1 MPQETTTV
9 AIPSAL
15 RDLIAEHADTERMTQ
30 DALADA
36 ALRRQLDIA
45 QAAHEHSENLA
56 MRYLTDPR
64 LTTAGQSAPTIH
76 ISREANTRAQDL
88 ADTMGG
94 ELGRNVPKGRAIQA
108 LLWAELAPLPPDA
121 QRAPLPAPPTLDTVT
136 VNIPAALNTALL
148 DLALRRAT
156 SREAVID
163 DLLVQGLTELDAN
176 PDFLKELHADTRVQ
190 SADGRGKVTIR
201 VSRKHDR
208 RLNQV
213 AGDIFG
219 GTKSYA
225 LQALLWRWLDRA
237 AEEQPADLPDRPVML
252 NGALYARVARLSLDL
267 RAVRGRVVPIKEFVE
282 DAVTRAIEREERRLQ
297 QKRERNGHEN

>member
-1 MPQETTTV
+1 MPQETTTI
-9 AIPSAL
+9 AIPSTL
-15 RDLIAEHADTERMTQ
+15 RDLIAEHADTARMTQ
-30 DALADA
+30 DMLADT
-36 ALRRQLDIA
+36 ALRRQIEIA
-45 QAAHEHSENLA
+45 QAARAHSENLA

-108 LLWAELAPLPPDA
+108 LLWAELAPLPADA
-121 QRAPLPAPPTLDTVT
+121 QRALLPAPPMLDTVT

-156 SREAVID
+156 SRETVID
-163 DLLVQGLTELDAN
+163 DLLAQGLAELDTN
-176 PDFLKELHADTRVQ
+176 PDVLKELRADARVQ
-190 SADGRGKVTIR
+190 PADGHGKVTIR

-208 RLNQV
+208 RLNQI
-213 AGDIFG
+213 AGDSFG

-225 LQALLWRWLDRA
+225 LQALLWRWLDCA
-237 AEEQPADLPDRPVML
+237 GDEQPADQPDRPVML
-252 NGALYARVARLSLDL
+252 NGALYARVARLSLEL
-267 RAVRGRVVPIKEFVE
+267 RHIRGRVVPIKAFVE
-282 DAVTRAIEREERRLQ
+282 DAVTRAVEREERRLQ
-297 QKRERNGHEN
+297 QKRERNEHDT